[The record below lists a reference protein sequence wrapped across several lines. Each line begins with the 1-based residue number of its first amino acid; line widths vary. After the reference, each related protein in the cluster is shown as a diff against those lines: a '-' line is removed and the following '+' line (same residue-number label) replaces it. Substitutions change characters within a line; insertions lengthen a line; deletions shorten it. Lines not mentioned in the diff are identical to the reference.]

1 MMSAPFPHHYTP
13 LKSMQPHPTQTP
25 QICMMDGD
33 TISDLEGGVY
43 KGPHAPGLHQA
54 YIVSAPFELVE
65 TFSTN
70 PSSPHCK
77 LHVVPPPP
85 TLPFLSPSQPQIRMM
100 DGDTTSDLEGGVYK
114 GPHGDTPKAY
124 IVSAPFELVEADK
137 VGEQN
142 TDATPLGI
150 RGQHVIMG
158 EYALAADNPQRLSVV
173 FKSKW
178 CWPKCGG
185 LSWPVLPPP
194 PSCNQPTKLVLTQIG
209 CLVVQQSSN
218 SQAVCCSPPAGACWW
233 FFRRSS

>member
-1 MMSAPFPHHYTP
+1 
-13 LKSMQPHPTQTP
+13 
-25 QICMMDGD
+25 
-33 TISDLEGGVY
+33 
-43 KGPHAPGLHQA
+43 
-54 YIVSAPFELVE
+54 
-65 TFSTN
+65 
-70 PSSPHCK
+70 
-77 LHVVPPPP
+77 
-85 TLPFLSPSQPQIRMM
+85 MM